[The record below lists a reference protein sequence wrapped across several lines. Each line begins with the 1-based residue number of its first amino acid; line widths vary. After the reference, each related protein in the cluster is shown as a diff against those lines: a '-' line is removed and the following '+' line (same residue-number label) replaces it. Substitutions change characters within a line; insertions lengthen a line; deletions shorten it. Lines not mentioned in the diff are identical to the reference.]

1 MALSTTPAPSRLP
14 ERTAA
19 PPTAPSWWAV
29 TGPGLAVG
37 AVAALVGLD
46 RASLW
51 RDEAYSLGAVHQL
64 GPTLRE
70 TRGTM
75 GLYYVLLRGW
85 ATVSDAAWWLRL
97 LSVLLALAALVA
109 VVHLARRLLG
119 PAAARLAGLF
129 LGLSVL
135 WVAYAQEARA
145 YTLVLLLGA
154 TAWVALDHA
163 LAADDDRHRRR
174 WWALHTALCL
184 VLPLAHGLAVLQ
196 VLAHPVALAL
206 GGADRSAWRR
216 ALPGVVG
223 CLAVTGCLVAL
234 GTSEAGT
241 WIAPLDAVQLRV
253 GLESATS
260 AVLPFTL
267 TLTALLAVGAGLAVR
282 RLRLLPPGPERIRA
296 ALPLAW
302 ALVPP
307 ALLAAVSLA
316 RPTFVPRY
324 AMASAAGVA
333 LLLAAAARALDGRR
347 PGRPPLIALAVV
359 AVLAVGQVDLHAS
372 AGDDWRT
379 AAATVAGRARAG
391 DALLLAESEVRP
403 PFEAAWAEGDDRPP
417 LDVVNGPRAL
427 GEVRRVD
434 RHLTDADA
442 IEQARSRDRLW
453 LVGETRAASRRRAL
467 DVLTASSHALD
478 GTWEEDGVTV
488 HLLVAR

>member
-1 MALSTTPAPSRLP
+1 MPVSAP
-14 ERTAA
+14 AA
-19 PPTAPSWWAV
+19 PPRPSAAAAPATPPWWAV
-29 TGPGLAVG
+29 AGPGLVVG

-85 ATVSDAAWWLRL
+85 ATFSDSAWWLRL
-97 LSVLLALAALVA
+97 LSVLLALAALAV
-109 VVHLARRLLG
+109 VVHLAHRLLG
-119 PAAARLAGLF
+119 PAVARLAGLF

-135 WVAYAQEARA
+135 WVAYAQEARS
-145 YTLVLLLGA
+145 YTLVLLLSAGA
-154 TAWVALDHA
+154 WTALDHA
-163 LAADDDRHRRR
+163 LAATDDRRRRR
-174 WWALHTALCL
+174 WWALHAALCL
-184 VLPLAHGLAVLQ
+184 VLPTAHGLAALQ

-206 GGADRSAWRR
+206 GGADRRAWRH
-216 ALPGVVG
+216 ALPGVFG
-223 CLAVTGCLVAL
+223 CLAVTGGLVAL

-241 WIAPLDAVQLRV
+241 WIAPLDATQLRV

-267 TLTALLAVGAGLAVR
+267 ALTALLAVGAGLSVR
-282 RLRLLPPGPERIRA
+282 RIRARPPGPERIRA

-307 ALLAAVSLA
+307 VLLAAVSLV

-324 AMASAAGVA
+324 AMASAGGIA
-333 LLLAAAARALDGRR
+333 LLLAVAATTLDGRR
-347 PGRPPLIALAVV
+347 PGRPPLVALAVV
-359 AVLAVGQVDLHAS
+359 AVLAAGQVDLHAA
-372 AGDDWRT
+372 AGDDWRS
-379 AAATVAGRARAG
+379 AAHTVAHRARPG

-403 PFEAAWAEGDDRPP
+403 PFEAAWAEGHDRPA
-417 LDVVNGPRAL
+417 LALVNGPRPL

-434 RHLTDADA
+434 RHLDDADA
-442 IEQARSRDRLW
+442 VERARSRDRVW
-453 LVGETRAASRRRAL
+453 LVGETRATSRARAL
-467 DVLTASSHALD
+467 DVLTTSSHALES
-478 GTWEEDGVTV
+478 TWEEDGLTV